1 MEMIIGISTG
11 AVLGV
16 ILLLISMILIWISK
30 RKQQENRYAIWIMV
44 AGFIALFTSGSN
56 ALRYFL

>member
-1 MEMIIGISTG
+1 MGMIIGIISG

-16 ILLLISMILIWISK
+16 ILLLSSMISIWNSK
-30 RKQQENRYAIWIMV
+30 KKQQENRYAVWIMV
-44 AGFIALFTSGSN
+44 AGFIALITAGNN